1 MLGSPSNFDRGMSS
15 FRLTMSVLNQ
25 NVITLLTKK
34 SGSNQIVSVFRPKK
48 SSFNQTVIMVPP
60 KIIRNLPNYL
70 SLLSEEIWQEHKIME
85 N

>member
-1 MLGSPSNFDRGMSS
+1 MRASPSNFDKRDEQFSTNYERPQS
-15 FRLTMSVLNQ
+15 KCDHFANKKERLQ
-25 NVITLLTKK
+25 
-34 SGSNQIVSVFRPKK
+34 SNCERFPPKK